1 MRRWGLIRRRI
12 RRRLLGAQIAELLG
26 EELHLLV
33 EEQKVLLLCRQG
45 LIQLLHAVALKS
57 HFSLQRYYS
66 GNEFFGIHG
75 SPPQKSAVPYT
86 GIQDRGN
93 GTP

>member
-1 MRRWGLIRRRI
+1 MRRWRLIRRRI

-26 EELHLLV
+26 EKFHLLV
-33 EEQKVLLLCRQG
+33 QKQKVLLLRRQG

-57 HFSLQRYYS
+57 YFSLQRFYG

-75 SPPQKSAVPYT
+75 SSPLKSAVPYT

>member
-1 MRRWGLIRRRI
+1 MRRWRLIRRRV

-45 LIQLLHAVALKS
+45 LIQLLHAIALKS
-57 HFSLQRYYS
+57 YFSLQRLYG

-75 SPPQKSAVPYT
+75 SSPQKSAVPYT